1 MKQSSS
7 SRPWLVLAAWVA
19 LAGSVQPVD
28 AQGGGDLNPNMKTD
42 PQALQRFLD
51 MRVGLSIHW
60 GPSSQTGYE
69 ISWSRVPPDTK
80 QRQVVPVERYDALYK
95 TFNPVKFNAS

>member
-1 MKQSSS
+1 MRQSSS
-7 SRPWLVLAAWVA
+7 RRPWLVLAAWVA
-19 LAGSVQPVD
+19 LAGSVQPGA
-28 AQGGGDLNPNMKTD
+28 AQGGGDLNPNLKTD

-69 ISWSRVPPDTK
+69 ISWSRVPPDANSVRWYPSSATM
-80 QRQVVPVERYDALYK
+80 
-95 TFNPVKFNAS
+95 ASTRLSTP